1 MFKEKRKLYRYEFIN
16 EIGGLE
22 GKSAKDVIEVI
33 FGDHENES
41 DYRLVRAW
49 FEAPP
54 QKLWQRLN
62 YLWVFPLYLISVPFQ
77 WLFIGRI
84 GLNRDSKVGV
94 LIERLIG
101 NYQ

>member
-1 MFKEKRKLYRYEFIN
+1 MFKKKRRLYRHEFIN

-22 GKSAKDVIEVI
+22 GKTAKDVIEAL

-49 FEAPP
+49 FDAPN
-54 QKLWQRLN
+54 QKMWQRLN
-62 YLWVFPLYLISVPFQ
+62 YLWFTPLYLLSVPFQ
-77 WLFIGRI
+77 WVFIGRV
-84 GLNRDSKVGV
+84 GMNRDSRFGMLVEK
-94 LIERLIG
+94 IIG